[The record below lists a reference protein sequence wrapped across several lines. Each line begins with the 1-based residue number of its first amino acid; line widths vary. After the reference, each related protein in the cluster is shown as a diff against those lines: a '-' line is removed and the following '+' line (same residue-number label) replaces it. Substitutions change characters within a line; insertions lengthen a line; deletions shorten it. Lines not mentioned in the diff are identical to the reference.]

1 MAQKLLTKRKANWAK
16 GRDVTLRG
24 TPLIVNASLQAKY
37 VRALKK
43 LTLQMTK
50 ETKEQVAKLFRGELA
65 DNYFTIQKEAASAVA
80 MDASLTSQAKKL
92 MNKLTAKF
100 TQLFNSSASSLAERM
115 LNGTLTSTSTTL
127 HTSLKQLSGG
137 LSLKTGVVP
146 SGMEDVSKS
155 IVNENVQLIKSIP
168 QEYLNDVSG
177 AVFRSITTGA
187 GIATL
192 IPELSKYAGISD
204 RRVKLMALD
213 QTRKAYNTIAKQKM
227 INIGVGQFEWLHS
240 AGGQKPR
247 QSHIAMT
254 GNVYSFDDLPIINQ
268 EQVDRGYEAPE
279 RGIPG
284 QAINCR
290 CKMIP
295 VIPLDSED

>member
-1 MAQKLLTKRKANWAK
+1 MKKLLTKRKAKWAK

-43 LTLQMTK
+43 LTLQMTT
-50 ETKEQVAKLFRGELA
+50 ETKAQVTKLFRGDTAGE
-65 DNYFTIQKEAASAVA
+65 YFTEQKEAASAVA
-80 MDASLTSQAKKL
+80 MDASLASQAKKL
-92 MNKLTAKF
+92 MSKLTLKF

-115 LNGTLTSTSTTL
+115 LNGTLTSTSSTL

-168 QEYLNDVSG
+168 QDYLSDVTG

-187 GIATL
+187 GIASL

-213 QTRKAYNTIAKQKM
+213 QTRKAYNAIAKQKM

-240 AGGQKPR
+240 AGGRQPR
-247 QSHIAMT
+247 RSHIAMT
-254 GNVYSFDDLPIINQ
+254 GNIYSFDDLPVINQ
-268 EQVDRGYEAPE
+268 EQVDKGYESPE

-295 VIPLDSED
+295 VIPLDSEE